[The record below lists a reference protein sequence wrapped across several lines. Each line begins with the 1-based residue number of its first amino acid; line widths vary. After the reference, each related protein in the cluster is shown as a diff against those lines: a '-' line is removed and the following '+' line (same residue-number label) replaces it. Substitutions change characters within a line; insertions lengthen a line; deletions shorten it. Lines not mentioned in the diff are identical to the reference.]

1 MSKIITRIEVA
12 IKNAIQAAYELGWV
26 ITSGN
31 YGDANA
37 KTACALTA
45 LALGR
50 VGESRLVACGD
61 KLEHMVLDVMRCRW
75 RISETCARCL
85 AAGFDKCKRSVWL
98 RAKPVYRAW
107 YLLGQ
112 RLRRWVS
119 ERGFDKR
126 FTLGEVFGVRHRVV
140 EMVLV

>member
-1 MSKIITRIEVA
+1 MNKIITRIEA
-12 IKNAIQAAYELGWV
+12 TIKNAIQAAYELGWV

-50 VGESRLVACGD
+50 VGESRLVACGNN
-61 KLEHMVLDVMRCRW
+61 LEYMVLDVVCRRW
-75 RISETCARCL
+75 RISEMCARCL
-85 AAGFDKCKRSVWL
+85 AAGFDGCGRSVWL

-107 YLLGQ
+107 YLLGR
-112 RLRRWVS
+112 RLRRWVGK
-119 ERGFDKR
+119 RGFDR
-126 FTLGEVFGVRHRVV
+126 RYTMGEVFGVRHRVV
-140 EMVLV
+140 EMVLL